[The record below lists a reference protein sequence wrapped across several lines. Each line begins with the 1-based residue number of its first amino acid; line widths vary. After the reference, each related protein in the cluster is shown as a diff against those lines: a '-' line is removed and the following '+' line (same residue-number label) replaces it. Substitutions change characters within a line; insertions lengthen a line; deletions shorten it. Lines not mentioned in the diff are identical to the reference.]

1 MRRLLAIIAVAAA
14 IASCGGERPAE
25 RESYPVDE
33 TYRRGPVSFRTALSR
48 DTVTIAEHVTM
59 LLEVRALEGYTAE
72 LPRFGEKL
80 EQFGIVDYETARPE
94 LRGDTVVTRRTYELE
109 PFLSGDY
116 AIPPMRVRFRAEG
129 DSTVYTVESD
139 TLRVRVE
146 SILPDDLSELAIR
159 DIAGPAEMPADY
171 TTAIVVAAV
180 VAAAAAGIFLLWRR
194 RRARAPEA
202 RSIPAHETAYRALEA
217 LLARGLVEKGMY
229 REFTSEAADILRRYI
244 EDRFGL
250 RAPERTTE
258 EFLQEAGA
266 GLDVGEERKRI
277 LADFLTH
284 CDLVK
289 FAALEPSADD
299 VKRTFDTAKDFIDAT
314 RGGEEVSG
322 AARSAA

>member
-1 MRRLLAIIAVAAA
+1 MRRLFAIIAVAAA

-33 TYRRGPVSFRTALSR
+33 TYRRGPVSFRAALSR
-48 DTVTIAEHVTM
+48 DTITIAEHVTM
-59 LLEVRALEGYTAE
+59 LLEVRAREGYAAE

-116 AIPPMRVRFRAEG
+116 AIPPMTVRFRAEG
-129 DSTVYTVESD
+129 DTTAYMVESD
-139 TLRVRVE
+139 TLRVRVN
-146 SILPDDLSELAIR
+146 SILPDDISGLDIR
-159 DIAGPAEMPADY
+159 EIAGPAEIPADY
-171 TTAIVVAAV
+171 TRAV
-180 VAAAAAGIFLLWRR
+180 VIAAAAAAVAVGIYLLWRR
-194 RRARAPEA
+194 RRVKAPA
-202 RSIPAHETAYRALEA
+202 IRRIPAHEAAYQALEM
-217 LLARGLVEKGMY
+217 LLARRLVEEKRY
-229 REFTSEAADILRRYI
+229 REFTAEVADILRRYI

-258 EFLQEAGA
+258 EFLQEAGT
-266 GLDVGEERKRI
+266 GLDVGGDRTRI
-277 LADFLTH
+277 LADFLIH

-289 FAALEPSADD
+289 FAALEPSAED
-299 VKRTFDTAKDFIDAT
+299 VKRTFNTAKDFIDAT
-314 RGGEEVSG
+314 KRGEEVEG